1 MTQFILGAHTT
12 DLINIAIHQGPGQN
26 NINYLNAYNAVYA
39 DIKGR
44 SDIDSGTFN

>member
-1 MTQFILGAHTT
+1 MTQFNLSAHTT

-44 SDIDSGTFN
+44 